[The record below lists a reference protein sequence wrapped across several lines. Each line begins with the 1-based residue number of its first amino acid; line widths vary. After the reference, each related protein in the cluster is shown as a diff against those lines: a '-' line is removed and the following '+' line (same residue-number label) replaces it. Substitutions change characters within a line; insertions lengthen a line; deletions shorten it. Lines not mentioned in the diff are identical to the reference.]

1 MTLARIGDPGNLLR
15 REAGAVVR
23 VGILLAAI
31 VLDPMP
37 LAQALGLRVRVGQR
51 GPGGPLSAVIAVEMT
66 GLAAIEAPG
75 KALEAIRIGATSLG
89 QSEAGVA
96 PPAMSDRAR
105 IAHAPLA
112 LVPRDRRANVVVS
125 TSLVPIVPGLRDP
138 GRIGH
143 ERIDPGLI
151 GPGLTGL
158 VPRGPAGIGLGQ
170 IVHRVSSAVIGAR
183 MTRMLRA
190 MTIP

>member
-1 MTLARIGDPGNLLR
+1 VTLARIGDPANPLR

-37 LAQALGLRVRVGQR
+37 PAQALGHRARVEQR

-66 GLAAIEAPG
+66 GPAAIEAPG
-75 KALEAIRIGATSLG
+75 KALEAIRIGATSPG

-105 IAHAPLA
+105 ISHAPIA
-112 LVPRDRRANVVVS
+112 LVPMG
-125 TSLVPIVPGLRDP
+125 PGLRDP

-151 GPGLTGL
+151 GQGLTGL

>member
-1 MTLARIGDPGNLLR
+1 V
-15 REAGAVVR
+15 VVR
-23 VGILLAAI
+23 VGIPLAAI
-31 VLDPMP
+31 VLDLMP
-37 LAQALGLRVRVGQR
+37 PAQVRGLRVRVGQR
-51 GPGGPLSAVIAVEMT
+51 GPGGPLLAVIAVEMT
-66 GLAAIEAPG
+66 GPAAIEAPG
-75 KALEAIRIGATSLG
+75 KALEAIRIGATSLA
-89 QSEAGVA
+89 QSEVGVA
-96 PPAMSDRAR
+96 PPAMSDRAL
-105 IAHAPLA
+105 IAHAPTA

-125 TSLVPIVPGLRDP
+125 TSLVPIGPGLRDP
-138 GRIGH
+138 ERIDHERIGH

-183 MTRMLRA
+183 MTRMFLA

>member
-1 MTLARIGDPGNLLR
+1 M
-15 REAGAVVR
+15 VVR
-23 VGILLAAI
+23 VGIPLAAI
-31 VLDPMP
+31 VLDLMP
-37 LAQALGLRVRVGQR
+37 PAQVRGLRVRVGQR
-51 GPGGPLSAVIAVEMT
+51 GPGGPLLAVIAVEMT
-66 GLAAIEAPG
+66 GPAAIEAPG
-75 KALEAIRIGATSLG
+75 KALEAIRIGATSLA

-105 IAHAPLA
+105 ISHAPIA
-112 LVPRDRRANVVVS
+112 LVPMG
-125 TSLVPIVPGLRDP
+125 PGLRDP

-143 ERIDPGLI
+143 ERIGHERIDPGLI
-151 GPGLTGL
+151 GQGLTGL

-183 MTRMLRA
+183 MTRMFLA

>member
-1 MTLARIGDPGNLLR
+1 M
-15 REAGAVVR
+15 VVR

-31 VLDPMP
+31 VLDLMP
-37 LAQALGLRVRVGQR
+37 PAQALGLRVRVGQR

-75 KALEAIRIGATSLG
+75 KALEAIRIGATSLA
-89 QSEAGVA
+89 QSEVGVA
-96 PPAMSDRAR
+96 PPAMSDRAL
-105 IAHAPLA
+105 IAHAPTA

-125 TSLVPIVPGLRDP
+125 TSLVPIGPGLRDP
-138 GRIGH
+138 ERIDHERIGH

-183 MTRMLRA
+183 MTRMFLA

>member
-1 MTLARIGDPGNLLR
+1 ML
-15 REAGAVVR
+15 
-23 VGILLAAI
+23 
-31 VLDPMP
+31 
-37 LAQALGLRVRVGQR
+37 
-51 GPGGPLSAVIAVEMT
+51 AVIAVEMT
-66 GLAAIEAPG
+66 GPAAIEAPG
-75 KALEAIRIGATSLG
+75 KALEAIRIGATSLA
-89 QSEAGVA
+89 QSEVGVA
-96 PPAMSDRAR
+96 PPAMSDRAL
-105 IAHAPLA
+105 IAHAPTA

-125 TSLVPIVPGLRDP
+125 TSLVPIGPGLKDP
-138 GRIGH
+138 ERISH
-143 ERIDPGLI
+143 ERIGPGLIGPGLI

>member
-1 MTLARIGDPGNLLR
+1 M
-15 REAGAVVR
+15 VVR
-23 VGILLAAI
+23 VGIPLAAI

-37 LAQALGLRVRVGQR
+37 PAQALSLRVRVGQR
-51 GPGGPLSAVIAVEMT
+51 GPGGHLSAVIAVEMT

-75 KALEAIRIGATSLG
+75 KALEAIRIGATSLA
-89 QSEAGVA
+89 QSEVGVA

-105 IAHAPLA
+105 IAHAPIA

-125 TSLVPIVPGLRDP
+125 TSLVPIGPGPRDPGRIGP

>member
-1 MTLARIGDPGNLLR
+1 M
-15 REAGAVVR
+15 VVR
-23 VGILLAAI
+23 VGIPLAAI
-31 VLDPMP
+31 VLDLMP
-37 LAQALGLRVRVGQR
+37 PAQVRGLRVRVGQR
-51 GPGGPLSAVIAVEMT
+51 GPGGPLLAVIAVEMT
-66 GLAAIEAPG
+66 GPAAIEAPG
-75 KALEAIRIGATSLG
+75 KALEAIRIGATSLA

-96 PPAMSDRAR
+96 PPAMSDRAL
-105 IAHAPLA
+105 IAHAPTA

-125 TSLVPIVPGLRDP
+125 TSLVPIGPGLRDP
-138 GRIGH
+138 ERIDHERIGH

-170 IVHRVSSAVIGAR
+170 IAHRVSNAVIGAR

>member
-1 MTLARIGDPGNLLR
+1 M
-15 REAGAVVR
+15 
-23 VGILLAAI
+23 GILLAAI

-66 GLAAIEAPG
+66 GPAAIEAPG
-75 KALEAIRIGATSLG
+75 KALEAIRIGATSLA
-89 QSEAGVA
+89 QSEVGVA

-105 IAHAPLA
+105 RIAHAPIA

-125 TSLVPIVPGLRDP
+125 TSLVPIGPGLRDP
-138 GRIGH
+138 ERIDHERIGH

-170 IVHRVSSAVIGAR
+170 IVHRVSSAVIGAS

-190 MTIP
+190 MRIP

>member
-1 MTLARIGDPGNLLR
+1 
-15 REAGAVVR
+15 
-23 VGILLAAI
+23 
-31 VLDPMP
+31 MP
-37 LAQALGLRVRVGQR
+37 PAQALGHRARVGQR
-51 GPGGPLSAVIAVEMT
+51 GPGGPLAAVIAVEMT
-66 GLAAIEAPG
+66 GPAAIEAPG
-75 KALEAIRIGATSLG
+75 KALEAIRIGATSLA
-89 QSEAGVA
+89 QSEVGVA
-96 PPAMSDRAR
+96 PPAMSDRAL
-105 IAHAPLA
+105 IAHAPTA

-125 TSLVPIVPGLRDP
+125 TSLVPIGPGLRDP
-138 GRIGH
+138 ERIDHERIGH

-183 MTRMLRA
+183 MTRMFLA

>member
-1 MTLARIGDPGNLLR
+1 M
-15 REAGAVVR
+15 
-23 VGILLAAI
+23 GILLAAI

-37 LAQALGLRVRVGQR
+37 PAQVRGHRVRVVQR

-105 IAHAPLA
+105 IAHALIA
-112 LVPRDRRANVVVS
+112 LVPRGHRANVVVS

-170 IVHRVSSAVIGAR
+170 IVHRVSNAVIGAR

>member
-1 MTLARIGDPGNLLR
+1 M
-15 REAGAVVR
+15 
-23 VGILLAAI
+23 
-31 VLDPMP
+31 
-37 LAQALGLRVRVGQR
+37 
-51 GPGGPLSAVIAVEMT
+51 SAVIAVEMT

-105 IAHAPLA
+105 IAHAPIA

-125 TSLVPIVPGLRDP
+125 TSLVPIGPGLRDP
-138 GRIGH
+138 ERIGH
-143 ERIDPGLI
+143 ERIGPGLI
-151 GPGLTGL
+151 GPGLTCL
-158 VPRGPAGIGLGQ
+158 VPRGPAAIGLGQ

>member
-1 MTLARIGDPGNLLR
+1 M
-15 REAGAVVR
+15 VVR

-37 LAQALGLRVRVGQR
+37 PAQVRGHRVRVVQR

-105 IAHAPLA
+105 IAHALIA
-112 LVPRDRRANVVVS
+112 LVPRGHRANVVVS
-125 TSLVPIVPGLRDP
+125 TSLVPIGPGLRDP
-138 GRIGH
+138 

-170 IVHRVSSAVIGAR
+170 IVHRVSNAVIGAR

>member
-1 MTLARIGDPGNLLR
+1 M
-15 REAGAVVR
+15 VVR

-75 KALEAIRIGATSLG
+75 KALEAIRIGATSLA
-89 QSEAGVA
+89 QSEVGVA

-105 IAHAPLA
+105 IAHAPIA

-125 TSLVPIVPGLRDP
+125 TSLVPIGPGLRDP
-138 GRIGH
+138 ERIGPGRIGQGRIGH
-143 ERIDPGLI
+143 ERIDLGLI

-183 MTRMLRA
+183 MTRMFRA

>member
-1 MTLARIGDPGNLLR
+1 M
-15 REAGAVVR
+15 VVR
-23 VGILLAAI
+23 VGIPLAAI

-37 LAQALGLRVRVGQR
+37 PAQALSLRVRVGQR
-51 GPGGPLSAVIAVEMT
+51 GPGGHLSAVIAVEMT

-75 KALEAIRIGATSLG
+75 KALEAIRIGATSLA
-89 QSEAGVA
+89 QSEVGVA

-105 IAHAPLA
+105 IAHAPIA

-151 GPGLTGL
+151 GRGLTGL

>member
-1 MTLARIGDPGNLLR
+1 M
-15 REAGAVVR
+15 VVR

-66 GLAAIEAPG
+66 GPAAIEAPG
-75 KALEAIRIGATSLG
+75 KALEAIRIGATSLAQG
-89 QSEAGVA
+89 EAGVA

-105 IAHAPLA
+105 IAHAPIA

-125 TSLVPIVPGLRDP
+125 TSLVPIGPGLRDP
-138 GRIGH
+138 ERIGH
-143 ERIDPGLI
+143 ERIGPGLI

-170 IVHRVSSAVIGAR
+170 IVHRVSNAVIGAR

>member
-1 MTLARIGDPGNLLR
+1 LL
-15 REAGAVVR
+15 
-23 VGILLAAI
+23 
-31 VLDPMP
+31 
-37 LAQALGLRVRVGQR
+37 
-51 GPGGPLSAVIAVEMT
+51 AVIAVEMT
-66 GLAAIEAPG
+66 GPAAIEAPG

-105 IAHAPLA
+105 RIAHAPIA

-125 TSLVPIVPGLRDP
+125 TSLVPIGPGLRDP

-170 IVHRVSSAVIGAR
+170 IVHRVSNAVIGAR
-183 MTRMLRA
+183 MTRMFRA